1 MKIVDRISHAW
12 DAFKGSE
19 PLQNKYDIGP
29 AISHKSDRRIFTI
42 TNEQTIMASII
53 SRIANDVASVNIV
66 HCKLDKDG
74 RYLEDVKSG
83 LNECLTT
90 SANIDQTG
98 REFIRDVTASM
109 LDEGVVAIVPIDTS
123 TSPINYNSYDI
134 YSMRVGQI
142 ITWYPEHVM
151 VKVYNEKTGFK
162 EDIVLPKSMVAIVEN
177 PFYAVMNEPNST
189 LSRLKTKLQ
198 LLDQM
203 DNQISSG
210 KLDLI
215 FQLPYTINA
224 PAKEERA
231 EKRRK
236 SIEMQLTGS
245 KYGIAYIDAT
255 EKVTQLNRP
264 VENTMLSQIE
274 YLTRMLYSQLGMS
287 EGVFNGTAS
296 EQEQLTYYT
305 GTVDVILTAI
315 TESMRRTFLT
325 KTARTQGQTI
335 KYFRDPFRLVP
346 TTQLAEISDKFTRNE
361 IISSNEVRSII
372 GLKPDKNPRSDELLN
387 KNIRVPEETS
397 KVVEKTKV
405 EERETNEE

>member
-405 EERETNEE
+405 EESETNEE

>member
-1 MKIVDRISHAW
+1 MKIGDRLSHAW

-19 PLQNKYDIGP
+19 PLQRRYDIGP
-29 AISHKSDRRIFTI
+29 AVSHKSDRRIFTI

-66 HCKLDKDG
+66 HCRVDSDG
-74 RYLEDVKSG
+74 RYLEDISSG

-90 SANIDQTG
+90 AANIDQTG

-109 LDEGVVAIVPIDTS
+109 LDEGCVAIVPVDT
-123 TSPINYNSYDI
+123 TASPINYNSYDI
-134 YSMRVGQI
+134 LTMRVGQI

-151 VKVYNEKTGFK
+151 VKVYNEKKGFK
-162 EDIVLPKSMVAIVEN
+162 EDIILPKSMVAIVEN

-189 LSRLKTKLQ
+189 LSRLKSKLQ

-387 KNIRVPEETS
+387 KNIRVPEGTTN
-397 KVVEKTKV
+397 VVEKTKV
-405 EERETNEE
+405 EESETNEE